1 MPYGRIH
8 GARDRN
14 WEKVVRSCPRVLDDL
29 FDNLGQSRRG
39 ESGRE
44 SPMMSMTVMLCSAEV
59 RHFRMMLDRAGSPGL
74 LMTAHV
80 FRGKG
85 VLAQEVFEV

>member
-1 MPYGRIH
+1 MPYGRTQ

-14 WEKVVRSCPRVLDDL
+14 WEKVVRSCPSVLNDL
-29 FDNLGQSRRG
+29 FDNLEQSRRG
-39 ESGRE
+39 ESDRE
-44 SPMMSMTVMLCSAEV
+44 SPMMSMTVMLFFAEM
-59 RHFRMMLDRAGSPGL
+59 RHFWIIFDRAGSPGL

-85 VLAQEVFEV
+85 VLAQEVLEV